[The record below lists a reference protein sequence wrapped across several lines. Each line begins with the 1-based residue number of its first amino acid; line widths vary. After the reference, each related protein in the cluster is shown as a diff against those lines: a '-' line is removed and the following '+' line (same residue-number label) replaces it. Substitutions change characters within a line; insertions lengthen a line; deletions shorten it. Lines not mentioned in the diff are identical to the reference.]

1 MGIFDFFKKK
11 KVVKEETTQE
21 PETPKTT
28 KQEINL
34 KEDGV
39 IDFNSLVCENTTKDN
54 EIPYHLKVKNDV
66 YMLDGNPYNGKAKQF
81 LDWKNE
87 FNYFTFDEGK
97 ISGIKHIPY
106 KYYDDKYYRHIES
119 TYLNGVVVLK
129 REYIIGGGI
138 LNQETTYSNGEI
150 IKIDDY
156 SRTWPSGNV
165 EIGEESVER
174 SRKYENGKKVNDIE
188 YDQLGKIIN
197 ENNDI
202 ESEPEPFWEVT
213 ETYVTLYKEGEEV
226 AEGIAWDIFINQ
238 WIEEVD
244 DFQRESDHGEI
255 ILVDD
260 KEFTDY
266 DEIEWGEENE
276 FEGNINDYKVA
287 EKLLHQVTGIVKK

>member
-11 KVVKEETTQE
+11 KVVKEKKTQE
-21 PETPKTT
+21 PKTLKT
-28 KQEINL
+28 QKQEINL

-39 IDFNSLVCENTTKDN
+39 IDFSNLVCENPTKDD
-54 EIPYHLKVKNDV
+54 EISYKLKEKNDV
-66 YMLDGNPYNGKAKQF
+66 YMIDGNPYNGKAKQF

-97 ISGIKHIPY
+97 ISGVKHIPY
-106 KYYDDKYYRHIES
+106 KYYDNKMYRHLEI
-119 TYLNGVVVLK
+119 TYSNGWNVLK
-129 REYIIGGGI
+129 KEYIIGGGI
-138 LNQETTYSNGEI
+138 LNQETTYSDGEI

-156 SRTWPSGNV
+156 SNTWPSGNV
-165 EIGEESVER
+165 EIGHETVQR
-174 SRKYENGKKVNDIE
+174 TRKYENGNKVSDIE
-188 YDQLGKIIN
+188 YDEKGKIIN

-202 ESEPEPFWEVT
+202 VEEEEPFWEVT
-213 ETYVTLYKEGEEV
+213 EQYVTLYKEGKEV

-266 DEIEWGEENE
+266 DEIDWGEENE
-276 FEGNINDYKVA
+276 FEGNIESYEDALEILKS
-287 EKLLHQVTGIVKK
+287 VTGQDE

>member
-11 KVVKEETTQE
+11 KVVEEKSTQE
-21 PETPKTT
+21 SKTP

-39 IDFNSLVCENTTKDN
+39 IDFNSLVCENPTEDD
-54 EIPYHLKVKNDV
+54 EISYELYEKNNV
-66 YMLDGNPYNGKAKQF
+66 YMIDGNPYNGKAKQF
-81 LDWKNE
+81 LVWKNE
-87 FNYFTFDEGK
+87 FNYFTFDGGK

-106 KYYDDKYYRHIES
+106 KYFDDKMYRHREL
-119 TYLNGVVVLK
+119 TYSNGWIVFK
-129 REYIIGGGI
+129 KEYIIGGGP
-138 LNQETTYSNGEI
+138 LHQETTFLNGEVTLIEDYSN
-150 IKIDDY
+150 K
-156 SRTWPSGNV
+156 WLSGDV
-165 EIGEESVER
+165 EIGEETVQR
-174 SRKYENGKKVNDIE
+174 SRRYENGEKIRDTE
-188 YDQLGKIIN
+188 YDQAGKIIN